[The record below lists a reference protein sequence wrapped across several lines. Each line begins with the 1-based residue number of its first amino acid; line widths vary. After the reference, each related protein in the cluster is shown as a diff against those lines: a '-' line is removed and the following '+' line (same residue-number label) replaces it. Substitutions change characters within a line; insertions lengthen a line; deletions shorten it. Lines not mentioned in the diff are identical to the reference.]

1 MNNFSYVCHL
11 LLKASITLGILKQS
25 AIEWSYT
32 YKPPNSSLT
41 YTVQNTCSLD
51 TNLQMIYFLW
61 IRGFIPTPVIDKD
74 PLLLKT
80 INDISNKDYNKA
92 RHDVMVERSVPHKV
106 VDQNG
111 DRESWNC
118 FGDLKDSKPFPCLFK
133 LNGCIQLTWE
143 DCSKMGEKCPY
154 HDFYQFESKWK
165 CIHEGKERSVSSCIL
180 INRFNRELIMS
191 ME

>member
-1 MNNFSYVCHL
+1 
-11 LLKASITLGILKQS
+11 
-25 AIEWSYT
+25 
-32 YKPPNSSLT
+32 
-41 YTVQNTCSLD
+41 
-51 TNLQMIYFLW
+51 MIYFLW
-61 IRGFIPTPVIDKD
+61 IRGFIPTPVIEKD

-133 LNGCIQLTWE
+133 SNGGIQLTWG

-154 HDFYQFESKWK
+154 HDFYQFKSKWK
-165 CIHEGKERSVSSCIL
+165 IRTSRQRKICFLMHPDKLIQQRVNHEYGVGPTPCQKELSHGDAYDEDTKQDIMNLIHDQRMG
-180 INRFNRELIMS
+180 
-191 ME
+191 